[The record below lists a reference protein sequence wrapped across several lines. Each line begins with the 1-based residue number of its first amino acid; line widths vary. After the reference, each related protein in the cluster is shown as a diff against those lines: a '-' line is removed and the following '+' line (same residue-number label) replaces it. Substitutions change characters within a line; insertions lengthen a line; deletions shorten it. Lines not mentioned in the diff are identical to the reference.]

1 MRTLLHPT
9 YFPSI
14 YQMAVMAQ
22 SNKIVFEKFDNYQ
35 KQTYRNRCVI
45 LGPNGK
51 QTLSVPVNY
60 TQKKR
65 QLYKDVKI
73 ANDYKWQIN
82 HLKSWQTAYRTSP
95 FYEFYEEDFLPLF
108 NKSYDYLLDLNLQ
121 CLDLFQSLLQFK
133 LDIDFTMEYANTH
146 SEVQDYRELVTPTFS
161 TPQLPKYSQ
170 VFENKFNFISN
181 LSVLDL
187 LFNEGPNT
195 LNYLQAVEIN

>member
-82 HLKSWQTAYRTSP
+82 HLKSWQT
-95 FYEFYEEDFLPLF
+95 
-108 NKSYDYLLDLNLQ
+108 
-121 CLDLFQSLLQFK
+121 
-133 LDIDFTMEYANTH
+133 
-146 SEVQDYRELVTPTFS
+146 
-161 TPQLPKYSQ
+161 
-170 VFENKFNFISN
+170 
-181 LSVLDL
+181 
-187 LFNEGPNT
+187 
-195 LNYLQAVEIN
+195 